1 MAMKSSKWTRF
12 DTRWVL
18 SLFGTAVGAGILYLP
33 IKAGAGGVFPVLV
46 MACVIFPMVF
56 LSHRALSRFV
66 LQASGDDQD
75 ITCAA
80 EEYFGR
86 KISLFIAVL
95 YFFAIFPICLAYC
108 VGITNTFESFIYN
121 QFLPLLNVDSV
132 FAQWLSSIYQINID
146 VNGKK
151 IIALTPFYRAILVFV
166 LVSTFMVIM
175 LFSEEIITKICEWL
189 VYPLCI
195 ILFVFSLYLIPHWS
209 FDFSTI
215 PNTKEFLTI
224 IWLTLPV
231 LVFSFNHSPAI
242 STFSL
247 NVKREYATI
256 YEKKTSRILL
266 ATSSMLL
273 VFVMFFVISCVLS
286 LSPEEFTDARAQN
299 IPILSFFANKFE
311 NPWIVYSSPIIAFL
325 AISSSF
331 FGHYFGA
338 REGAYGIVRKTCKLF
353 GDKEPNLKLIRLISG
368 FVMYGVMLFVAFYNP
383 SVLGFIENLGGPI
396 IAAILFIM
404 PIISI
409 YAVSKLKKFQNK
421 FLDAFVFI
429 AGILTIVTV
438 IYTF

>member
-1 MAMKSSKWTRF
+1 MKSLKWTQF
-12 DTRWVL
+12 DTRWML

-33 IKAGAGGVFPVLV
+33 IKAGSGGVFPVLV
-46 MACVIFPMVF
+46 MAFIIFPMVF

-66 LQASGDDQD
+66 LQASGNDKD
-75 ITCAA
+75 ITYAA

-86 KISLFIAVL
+86 KVSLFIAIL

-108 VGITNTFESFIYN
+108 VGITNTFENFIYN
-121 QFLPLLNVDSV
+121 QLLPLLNVDGA
-132 FAQWLSSIYQINID
+132 FAQWLNSIYQIKD

-151 IIALTPFYRAILVFV
+151 IIALFPFYRAILVFV
-166 LVSTFMVIM
+166 LVSAFMVIM

-195 ILFVFSLYLIPHWS
+195 ILFAFSLYLIPHWS
-209 FDFSTI
+209 FDFVAI
-215 PNTKEFLTI
+215 PNVKEFLTI

-247 NVKREYATI
+247 NVKKEYATI
-256 YEKKTSRILL
+256 YEKKTSEILF

-286 LSPEEFTDARAQN
+286 LNPEELADARAQN

-338 REGAYGIVRKTCKLF
+338 REGAYGVVRKACKLF
-353 GDKEPNLKLIRLISG
+353 GDKEPNLKLIRFFSG
-368 FVMYGVMLFVAFYNP
+368 LVMYVVMLFVAFYNP

-404 PIISI
+404 PIVAI
-409 YAVSKLKKFQNK
+409 YMVSKLKKFQNK
-421 FLDAFVFI
+421 FLDTFVFVT
-429 AGILTIVTV
+429 GILTIVTV
-438 IYTF
+438 IYVF

>member
-1 MAMKSSKWTRF
+1 MKSLKWTRF

-33 IKAGAGGVFPVLV
+33 IKAGVGGIFPVLV

-56 LSHRALSRFV
+56 LSHRALSCFV

-80 EEYFGR
+80 EEYFGG

-151 IIALTPFYRAILVFV
+151 IIALSPFYRAILVFV
-166 LVSTFMVIM
+166 LVSIFMFIM

-195 ILFVFSLYLIPHWS
+195 ILFAFSLYLIPHWS
-209 FDFSTI
+209 FDFTTI

-286 LSPEEFTDARAQN
+286 LSAEEFADARAQN

>member
-1 MAMKSSKWTRF
+1 
-12 DTRWVL
+12 
-18 SLFGTAVGAGILYLP
+18 
-33 IKAGAGGVFPVLV
+33 

-56 LSHRALSRFV
+56 LSHRALSCFV

-151 IIALTPFYRAILVFV
+151 IIALSPFYRAILVFV
-166 LVSTFMVIM
+166 LVSIFMFIM

-195 ILFVFSLYLIPHWS
+195 ILFAFSLYLIPHWS
-209 FDFSTI
+209 FDFTTI

-231 LVFSFNHSPAI
+231 FSF
-242 STFSL
+242 
-247 NVKREYATI
+247 
-256 YEKKTSRILL
+256 
-266 ATSSMLL
+266 
-273 VFVMFFVISCVLS
+273 FF
-286 LSPEEFTDARAQN
+286 
-299 IPILSFFANKFE
+299 
-311 NPWIVYSSPIIAFL
+311 
-325 AISSSF
+325 
-331 FGHYFGA
+331 
-338 REGAYGIVRKTCKLF
+338 
-353 GDKEPNLKLIRLISG
+353 
-368 FVMYGVMLFVAFYNP
+368 
-383 SVLGFIENLGGPI
+383 
-396 IAAILFIM
+396 
-404 PIISI
+404 
-409 YAVSKLKKFQNK
+409 
-421 FLDAFVFI
+421 
-429 AGILTIVTV
+429 
-438 IYTF
+438 